1 MTGELLA
8 RLRGAQAWG
17 SWRNRA
23 WVGRKAPAVCCA
35 CAKDLAFDL
44 TELCSLLSPLGL
56 KSLQIMRNT
65 LNARTKSVSCTR

>member
-1 MTGELLA
+1 M
-8 RLRGAQAWG
+8 
-17 SWRNRA
+17 SRA
-23 WVGRKAPAVCCA
+23 WVDGEAGWDCGFIHSC

-44 TELCSLLSPLGL
+44 TELWSLLSPPGL